1 MKVGQWELLDT
12 EQDQQVLKFAK
23 ENLPGSDAWQNNFV
37 SYLLSFVKQK
47 RTCIDIGSSYGFVST
62 ALALHFDQV
71 HSFEML
77 PLVYNCLLSN
87 TKSANNIQTYN
98 VGLGDTK
105 RQVDINFD
113 ETFSGSSYVKTYQ
126 SELDDKCVISSTI
139 ETLDSYSFKDVDLIK
154 IDVEGFESFVIKG
167 SIETLTVNTPVVIIE
182 MFTFRNKRSDLN
194 RKDCITKMRGLGYEI
209 VDVRQ
214 HDFVF
219 VHKKMLVNGF

>member
-1 MKVGQWELLDT
+1 M
-12 EQDQQVLKFAK
+12 
-23 ENLPGSDAWQNNFV
+23 
-37 SYLLSFVKQK
+37 
-47 RTCIDIGSSYGFVST
+47 
-62 ALALHFDQV
+62 
-71 HSFEML
+71 
-77 PLVYNCLLSN
+77 LSN

-182 MFTFRNKRSDLN
+182 MFTFAP
-194 RKDCITKMRGLGYEI
+194 
-209 VDVRQ
+209 VV
-214 HDFVF
+214 
-219 VHKKMLVNGF
+219 